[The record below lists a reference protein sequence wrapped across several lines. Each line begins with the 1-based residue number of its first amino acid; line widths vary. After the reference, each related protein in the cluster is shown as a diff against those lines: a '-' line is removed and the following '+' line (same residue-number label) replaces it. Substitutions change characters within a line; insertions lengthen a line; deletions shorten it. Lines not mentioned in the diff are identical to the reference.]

1 MMLKSFLNKN
11 FFLIFFFIILSIISL
26 ARLYDN
32 TISRDAW
39 QYGEWLI
46 NYQHGF
52 VRRGI
57 VGEIIYLFSVIFKN
71 NIQVSF
77 FIILSSIIL
86 LYFFL
91 NYYFIKNIKLN
102 FINYFIIFSPLFY
115 FLFIVVAKIGIRKE
129 IILYIFY
136 LLYLI
141 QLSSE
146 NFVLKKN
153 WKFILLFPLLL
164 LNHEGSFFYL
174 PYLILPLFFIIKK
187 NELKKLVFQA
197 FALVIISSLL
207 EIFLYYNR
215 GSLEHALV
223 ICQSLGQHAPDRCD
237 TWGPIQALIPYPPVQ
252 EYSFADYKTYFGFLF
267 YVFYGFF
274 PLFVFFKFA
283 SIKKNKFSI
292 NKKKYFLMLFAAFM
306 FSLPLFPLA
315 QDWSRWASIHFHLTA
330 FMIFFLQ
337 RINLINYE
345 NYFIFN
351 KINNY
356 IINKRI
362 KKFFL
367 IFLFVYATC
376 LQYDVAFHDDS
387 KLESTYHQVFIKV
400 KSKF

>member
-1 MMLKSFLNKN
+1 MYKKN
-11 FFLIFFFIILSIISL
+11 FFLIFFFITLSIIAL

-32 TISRDAW
+32 AINRDAW

-57 VGEIIYLFSVIFKN
+57 AGEIIYLFSVIFN
-71 NIQVSF
+71 DNIQISF
-77 FIILSSIIL
+77 FVILSSIVL

-91 NYYFIKNIKLN
+91 NYYFIKNLKLN

-129 IILYIFY
+129 TILYIFY

-146 NFVLKKN
+146 NFILKKN

-187 NELKKLVFQA
+187 NELKELIFQA
-197 FALVIISSLL
+197 CVLIVISSLL
-207 EIFLYYNR
+207 EIFLYYNK
-215 GSLEHALV
+215 GSLEHTLT
-223 ICQSLGQHAPDRCD
+223 ICQSLGQYAPVQCN
-237 TWGPIQALIPYPPVQ
+237 TWGPIKSLIPHSIIQGYT
-252 EYSFADYKTYFGFLF
+252 FTGYKIYFGFLF

-274 PLFVFFKFA
+274 PLFVFFKFS
-283 SIKKNKFSI
+283 SIRKNKFSI
-292 NKKKYFLMLFAAFM
+292 DKKKYFLMLLAAFI
-306 FSLPLFPLA
+306 FSMPLFPLV
-315 QDWSRWASIHFHLTA
+315 QDWSRLFSTHFHLMA
-330 FMIFFLQ
+330 FTIFFLQ
-337 RINLINYE
+337 RIKLVNYE
-345 NYFIFN
+345 NHFVFN
-351 KINNY
+351 KINSY
-356 IINKRI
+356 VINKRT

-367 IFLFVYATC
+367 ISLFLYATF
-376 LQYDVAFHDDS
+376 LQYDVAFHDDA
-387 KLESTYHQVFIKV
+387 KLEFTYHKVFIQI

>member
-1 MMLKSFLNKN
+1 MYKKN
-11 FFLIFFFIILSIISL
+11 FFLIFFFITLSVIAL

-32 TISRDAW
+32 AVSRDAW

-57 VGEIIYLFSVIFKN
+57 FGEIIYLFSVIFKN
-71 NIQVSF
+71 NIQISF
-77 FIILSSIIL
+77 FVILSSIVL

-91 NYYFIKNIKLN
+91 NYYFIKNLKLN
-102 FINYFIIFSPLFY
+102 FINYFIIFSPIFY
-115 FLFIVVAKIGIRKE
+115 FLFIIIAKIGIRKE
-129 IILYIFY
+129 IILYIFF

-187 NELKKLVFQA
+187 NELKELVFQA
-197 FALVIISSLL
+197 FALIIISSLL

-215 GSLEHALV
+215 GSLEHALT
-223 ICQSLGQHAPDRCD
+223 ICQSLGQYAPVQCD
-237 TWGPIQALIPYPPVQ
+237 TWGPIQGLIPYPPIQ
-252 EYSFADYKTYFGFLF
+252 EYYFSDLKIYFGFLF

-283 SIKKNKFSI
+283 SIRKNKFLI
-292 NKKKYFLMLFAAFM
+292 DKKKYFLMLLITFV
-306 FSLPLFPLA
+306 FSIPLFPLA
-315 QDWSRWASIHFHLTA
+315 QDWTRWVSIHFHLIA

-345 NYFIFN
+345 NNFMFN

-356 IINKRI
+356 VINEKAI
-362 KKFFL
+362 KFFL
-367 IFLFVYATC
+367 ISLFLYATI

-387 KLESTYHQVFIKV
+387 KLESTYHKVFIQI

>member
-1 MMLKSFLNKN
+1 MYKKN
-11 FFLIFFFIILSIISL
+11 FFLIFFFITLSIIAL

-32 TISRDAW
+32 AINRDAW

-57 VGEIIYLFSVIFKN
+57 AGEIIYLFSVIFN
-71 NIQVSF
+71 DNIQISF
-77 FIILSSIIL
+77 FVILSSIVL

-91 NYYFIKNIKLN
+91 NYYFIKNLKLN

-129 IILYIFY
+129 TILYIFY

-146 NFVLKKN
+146 NFILKKN

-187 NELKKLVFQA
+187 NELKELIFQA
-197 FALVIISSLL
+197 CVLIVISSLL

-215 GSLEHALV
+215 GSLEHALI
-223 ICQSLGQHAPDRCD
+223 ICQSLGQHAPVQCD
-237 TWGPIQALIPYPPVQ
+237 TWGPIQHLIPFSPIQ
-252 EYSFADYKTYFGFLF
+252 EYFFADYKIYFGFLF
-267 YVFYGFF
+267 YVLYGFF
-274 PLFVFFKFA
+274 PLFVFFKFS
-283 SIKKNKFSI
+283 SIRKNKFSI
-292 NKKKYFLMLFAAFM
+292 DKKKYFLMLLAAFI
-306 FSLPLFPLA
+306 FSMPLFPLV
-315 QDWSRWASIHFHLTA
+315 QDWSRLFSIHFHLMA
-330 FMIFFLQ
+330 FTIFFLQ
-337 RINLINYE
+337 RIKLVNYE
-345 NYFIFN
+345 NHFVFN

-356 IINKRI
+356 VINKRTR
-362 KKFFL
+362 KFFL
-367 IFLFVYATC
+367 ISLFLYATF
-376 LQYDVAFHDDS
+376 LQYDVAFHDDA
-387 KLESTYHQVFIKV
+387 KLEFTYHKVFIQI
-400 KSKF
+400 KSKY